1 MEKRQPRK
9 TREYHFQCQK
19 VLAGGKRRFRLILDH
34 DRDRPDFHEQC
45 LKATRLRRVILNL
58 LFGIQDQLI
67 IFGHFDAQG

>member
-1 MEKRQPRK
+1 M
-9 TREYHFQCQK
+9 
-19 VLAGGKRRFRLILDH
+19 RRFHHIRDH

-45 LKATRLRRVILNL
+45 LKAIRLRRVILNL